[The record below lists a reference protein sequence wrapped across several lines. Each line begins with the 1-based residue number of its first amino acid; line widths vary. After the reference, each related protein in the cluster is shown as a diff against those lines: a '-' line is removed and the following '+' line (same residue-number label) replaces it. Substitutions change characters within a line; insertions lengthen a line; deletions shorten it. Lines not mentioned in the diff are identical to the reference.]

1 MGQNSFLA
9 NKKFITFVNTINHLI
24 HNSMK
29 KILFLLLAV
38 AALSSCSLTR
48 SSVKTANV
56 TAPVLSTTV
65 VSLDVAP
72 QPITYTYTPTK
83 NEAKKLTFNDIM
95 NNAMYEA
102 LKKNGSGDVMVQVSY
117 KVEGKGFGRFVGKV
131 KKLTITGYPA
141 KYVNFRTPDANDR
154 ENIEIFYNNNANT
167 VVTVKK
173 K

>member
-1 MGQNSFLA
+1 
-9 NKKFITFVNTINHLI
+9 
-24 HNSMK
+24 MK
-29 KILFLLLAV
+29 KTLILLLAV
-38 AALSSCSLTR
+38 SALSSCALTK

-65 VSLDVAP
+65 ASLEVAP
-72 QPITYTYTPTK
+72 QPITYTYIPTK
-83 NEAKKLTFNDIM
+83 NEARKLVFSDIL

-117 KVEGKGFGRFVGKV
+117 KVEGKGVGKFVGKV

-141 KYVNFRTPDANDR
+141 KYVNFRTPDENDR
-154 ENIEIFYNNNANT
+154 ENIETFYNNNAVNT